1 VWRPLVPTVT
11 DLPLRCR
18 AGRTLLLAACV
29 VAPVIAGAQAAQA
42 VRVGRD
48 TGVGTGA
55 TEGGMP
61 TAGQSDLAHRYG
73 PPESVR
79 RRDAQLEASVPAQ
92 YAPPAGMCRL
102 WVRGVPADRQPA
114 PTECAKAVRVRSPN
128 SQIVFG
134 KSKPAGGT
142 TVGVPVAGGW
152 VGGGGGAGGGS
163 SAEPLLGNRGGFSA
177 EPGAPALG
185 GGPAPKGP
193 TGMVA
198 APGGSVGGNPGGS
211 VGATPPHVSEAA
223 PASPQR
229 ITSRSSSHQHPAPP
243 PHPTARSRR

>member
-1 VWRPLVPTVT
+1 M
-11 DLPLRCR
+11 
-18 AGRTLLLAACV
+18 LLLAACV
-29 VAPVIAGAQAAQA
+29 VAPAIAGAQAAQA

-48 TGVGTGA
+48 TGLGAGA
-55 TEGGMP
+55 TESGMP
-61 TAGQSDLAHRYG
+61 AGGQSDLTHRYG

-102 WVRGVPADRQPA
+102 WVRGVPPDRQPA

-152 VGGGGGAGGGS
+152 VGGGGGVGGVN
-163 SAEPLLGNRGGFSA
+163 SADPLLGNREGARADLGRSA
-177 EPGAPALG
+177 VGT
-185 GGPAPKGP
+185 GPASKGP
-193 TGMVA
+193 TGAVA
-198 APGGSVGGNPGGS
+198 VPGGNVGGTPGGSAGG
-211 VGATPPHVSEAA
+211 TPPHVTEAA
-223 PASPQR
+223 PTSPQR
-229 ITSRSSSHQHPAPP
+229 IISRSSSHPRPAPP